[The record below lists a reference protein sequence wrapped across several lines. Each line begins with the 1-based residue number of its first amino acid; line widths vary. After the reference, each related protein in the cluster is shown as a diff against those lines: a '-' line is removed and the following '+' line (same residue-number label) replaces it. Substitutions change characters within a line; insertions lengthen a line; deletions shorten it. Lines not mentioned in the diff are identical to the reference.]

1 MRKIL
6 AVIAAVSTIYSG
18 SAQAGQSHVNGYG
31 YGNSHYRPHHHHHR
45 HGNNNNWVV
54 PLIGGLIIG
63 GAIANGNGYYQERP
77 VRCYREYSG
86 EYWNGW
92 EWVQTYRKVCY

>member
-1 MRKIL
+1 MRKLLTAIT
-6 AVIAAVSTIYSG
+6 AASIIIG
-18 SAQAGQSHVNGYG
+18 SAPVQADQV
-31 YGNSHYRPHHHHHR
+31 YRPRHHHHHN
-45 HGNNNNWVV
+45 GNNNNWVV

-63 GAIANGNGYYQERP
+63 GAIAGSNGYNYQHRP
-77 VRCYREYSG
+77 VRCYREYTG

>member
-1 MRKIL
+1 MRKLL
-6 AVIAAVSTIYSG
+6 AVIAAASIIYST
-18 SAQAGQSHVNGYG
+18 SAQADQRHINGYG
-31 YGNSHYRPHHHHHR
+31 HGNSHHHHHN
-45 HGNNNNWVV
+45 NNNNWVF

-77 VRCYREYSG
+77 YYTRPVRCYREFTG

>member
-31 YGNSHYRPHHHHHR
+31 YGNSHYRPHHHR